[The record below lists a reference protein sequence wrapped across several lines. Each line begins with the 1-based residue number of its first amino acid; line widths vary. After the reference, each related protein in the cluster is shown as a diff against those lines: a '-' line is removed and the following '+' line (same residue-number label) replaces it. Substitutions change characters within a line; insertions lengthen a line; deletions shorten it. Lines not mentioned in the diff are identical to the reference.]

1 MKFYQ
6 IYSCEHIQSQKQV
19 ESHHK
24 RMKSVTSRT
33 GDRFCFSKRATR
45 PPLVHTLN
53 AVFTLLTSKY
63 ACLVSLSWIWGKFWH
78 LQEVTP
84 CPSNTGWWRTHSFCL
99 VPAGCWFWTQIL
111 GYGESQLSRV
121 QARTRCSSSCSPLRF
136 SRWWATDLQI
146 QEWKSPW
153 MFLDPSD
160 PAHHQYS
167 SLPSWGSRYRG
178 AERK

>member
-33 GDRFCFSKRATR
+33 GDRLCFSKRATR

-63 ACLVSLSWIWGKFWH
+63 ACLVSLSWIWGEFWH

-84 CPSNTGWWRTHSFCL
+84 CPSNTGWWRTRSFCL
-99 VPAGCWFWTQIL
+99 FPAGCCFWTQIL

-121 QARTRCSSSCSPLRF
+121 QARTRCSSSCSPLRLSHRPTDTGMKEPVDV
-136 SRWWATDLQI
+136 SRPQRNSSPPI
-146 QEWKSPW
+146 FKS
-153 MFLDPSD
+153 S
-160 PAHHQYS
+160 
-167 SLPSWGSRYRG
+167 
-178 AERK
+178 